1 MRSVKNKLIKQSN
14 AITEARYEMSATEMN
29 VVFMLLSQLD
39 HHDDSLKTYMVKVKD
54 LQSLLDSEVKYSHLK
69 DATYNLRS
77 RTYEIKEKDGLLQIG
92 LISSA
97 KYHVNKGTIELSLD
111 PKIRPYLFDLKK
123 SFTTFQLFMAL
134 AVKSKYSKRLYQ
146 MLSQYKDT
154 GAMYI
159 SVDEL
164 KLRLSLID
172 SKTGIERYKDFN
184 LFKRRVLDVAKEELN
199 EMTDITF
206 DYKEKKTGRK
216 VTHLRFDILVKKDG
230 MSNLMKAPAFNQELF
245 TRLTKDFSLSGWQAE
260 RILINFEEK
269 DVRKKLREIFL
280 LHQDGNIRNIGA
292 YTAQAFE
299 LMSDGL
305 GIFKRI
311 DSNFS

>member
-39 HHDDSLKTYMVKVKD
+39 HNDDPLKTYMVKVKD
-54 LQSLLDSEVKYSHLK
+54 LQNLVESEVKYSHLK

-172 SKTGIERYKDFN
+172 SKTGDERYKDFN
-184 LFKRRVLDVAKEELN
+184 LFKRRVLDVAREELN
-199 EMTDITF
+199 EMTDILF

-216 VTHLRFDILVKKDG
+216 ITHLKFNIFVKKNGISNLVKT
-230 MSNLMKAPAFNQELF
+230 SSPTLNQEIF
-245 TRLTKDFSLSGWQAE
+245 ARLIKDFSLSDWQAE
-260 RILINFEEK
+260 KILLRFDEK
-269 DVRKKLREIFL
+269 VIRKKMREIFL
-280 LHQDGNIRNIGA
+280 LHKDGNIRNIGA

-305 GIFKRI
+305 GIFK
-311 DSNFS
+311 SNGS